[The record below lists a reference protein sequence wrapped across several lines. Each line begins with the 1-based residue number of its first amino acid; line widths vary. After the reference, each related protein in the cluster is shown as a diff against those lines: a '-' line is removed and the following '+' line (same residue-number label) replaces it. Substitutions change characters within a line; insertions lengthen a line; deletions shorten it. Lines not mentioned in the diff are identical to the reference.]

1 MAFLIIYW
9 SVWAVLLMTW
19 FVVFVLVA
27 LEK

>member
-1 MAFLIIYW
+1 MAFLILYW

-19 FVVFVLVA
+19 LVVFALVA